1 MKIGIIVAMSKEL
14 ALLLN
19 IIENKE
25 ESVVNG
31 IKIYHG
37 CVGKNEVYA
46 MQCGI
51 GKVNAAVGTLSL
63 IEICKPDVVIN
74 TGVAGGADRQVRR
87 MDVVVGSEIAYHDV
101 WCGPGNDYGCVEG
114 LPLFYRSDP
123 ALTEIATRIADKG
136 RILSGLICSGDK
148 FISTVEEVADI
159 KSHFSEALAV
169 DMESAAI
176 AQVCHLKGVS
186 VFVLRIIGDTPGA
199 EADNYSQYTDF
210 WETAPVHTFEI
221 LSDIL
226 SQL

>member
-1 MKIGIIVAMSKEL
+1 
-14 ALLLN
+14 
-19 IIENKE
+19 
-25 ESVVNG
+25 
-31 IKIYHG
+31 
-37 CVGKNEVYA
+37 
-46 MQCGI
+46 
-51 GKVNAAVGTLSL
+51 
-63 IEICKPDVVIN
+63 
-74 TGVAGGADRQVRR
+74 

-169 DMESAAI
+169 DMDSAAI

-186 VFVLRIIGDTPGA
+186 VFVLRIISDTPGA

-210 WETAPVHTFEI
+210 WGTAPVHTFEI